1 MYIVTNK
8 KDEKRNFETLDI
20 GTPFTWRDGYYM
32 KIQQCLVKSE
42 LRNAVDLVN
51 GTLVYFDS
59 NYSISCVP
67 MAVHVAQ
74 GERND

>member
-1 MYIVTNK
+1 MDIVTNK
-8 KDEKRNFETLDI
+8 KGEKRDFETLYV

-51 GTLVYFDS
+51 GTLVHFDS

-67 MAVHVAQ
+67 MAVHVC
-74 GERND
+74 E